1 MEEMSRGLKPKV
13 RELKYRMMITDLLK
27 VAGKAFTYQE
37 LSEKLGL
44 SPPILSRYMRGH
56 VLPSY
61 ARAQQ
66 LYEKLMEITNI
77 KDALMRRI
85 NFDEE
90 GYFDNTPIVSEI
102 TWLKILAN
110 YAVEKFAGRR
120 VTKVLTA
127 AVDGIP
133 VATLIANLLDV
144 NLIIAKERKEV
155 GIRDFIEKT
164 YTVKGTAIR
173 RCLYIPKASIR
184 RGVKKK
190 KRKGGEEEE
199 RKRRM
204 RETGDSVLIVDDV
217 VRTGETVRAL
227 VDLVE
232 SRGAHVAGV
241 YVLIALGYRWR
252 EYLSDVIERY
262 PFEVFIEV
270 CPAAR
275 LIERLGRR

>member
-1 MEEMSRGLKPKV
+1 LDVRGLEAGVGGLKPKV

-27 VAGKAFTYQE
+27 VASKSFTYQE

-61 ARAQQ
+61 ARAQR
-66 LYEKLMEITNI
+66 LYEKLMKITNI
-77 KDALMRRI
+77 KEVLRRSI
-85 NFDEE
+85 SFDEE

-133 VATLIANLLDV
+133 VSTLVASLLDV
-144 NLIIAKERKEV
+144 DLIIAKERKEV

-164 YTVKGTAIR
+164 YTLRGTAIR
-173 RCLYIPKASIR
+173 RCLYVPKASIR
-184 RGVKKK
+184 RGSKK
-190 KRKGGEEEE
+190 
-199 RKRRM
+199 M
-204 RETGDSVLIVDDV
+204 RGAGDSILIIDDV

-232 SRGAHVAGV
+232 ERGAHVAGI

-252 EYLSDVIERY
+252 EYLSDILERY
-262 PFEVFIEV
+262 PFEVFVEI